1 MVEVDYVD
9 KKGIPRRV
17 LVNDEYDDPAKGI
30 ITSIYLDE
38 TLREK
43 GWADYQIKRLYEEL
57 TKRGIITPAQVTSVS
72 HALLRSALQAVMS
85 MDVQTLE
92 AIAETQRNGR
102 THSSP
107 NRVSGR

>member
-1 MVEVDYVD
+1 MIERDYVD

-30 ITSIYLDE
+30 VTSLYLDE
-38 TLREK
+38 KLKEK
-43 GWADYQIKRLYEEL
+43 GWADYQISRLYEEL
-57 TKRGIITPAQVTSVS
+57 WKRGIITPAQVTSES

-85 MDVQTLE
+85 MDVMTLQS
-92 AIAETQRNGR
+92 IAEDQQNGR

-107 NRVSGR
+107 KRVSGR